1 MRASGRGGA
10 LSGYCGALSSIAGS
24 GGASETAFASM
35 RLGSSQMT
43 PQYCRFGRSGDEA
56 EARGG
61 HGAGLARHGVGK
73 ALALERGRQAHFTAS
88 KKAG

>member
-43 PQYCRFGRSGDEA
+43 PQYCRFGRSGDEG
-56 EARGG
+56 EAQPGCETLPQG
-61 HGAGLARHGVGK
+61 SEFIETGMIVASGAW
-73 ALALERGRQAHFTAS
+73 
-88 KKAG
+88 